1 VLPDVVQQKLDA
13 LPAQPGVYVFK
24 DRRANVLY
32 VGKASS
38 LRSRVRSYFLAS
50 SGDTRFFIATLAE
63 ELGDLE
69 TFVTRTE
76 KEAALLENNLI
87 KEHQPRYNVK
97 LRDDK
102 EYLSLRLDPKAA
114 WPRLE
119 VVRRPRHDAAL
130 YFGPYHSAT
139 SARATLRLVNRHFQ
153 LRTCTDTELA
163 ARVRPCLQYQIKR
176 CPGPC
181 VMPVDRAHYGE
192 QVASVAMFLDG
203 RHDELVRALEVRMSS
218 AATLLEYEQAAVY
231 RDQIRAVDRVR
242 EEQRVETSRDVD
254 QDVVGFYR
262 EGEQIEVAML
272 MVRGGRLIGVRT
284 YELKLPLPDDE
295 VIASFVAE
303 YYGGGAFVPDE
314 VLLPLAVE
322 AMEGLAGA
330 LGERRQGRAPKVH
343 FPQRGALV
351 RLVQMAA
358 ENAQHAFREKA
369 RAQKDVDERLAEMQ
383 KRLRLATLPRRIEC
397 IDVSHTSGT
406 DTAAAIV
413 AMRDGELDR
422 KAYKSFHVRRVS
434 GGDDYGA
441 MYEVL
446 TRRFRRGRDGDGGW
460 ELPDLL
466 VVDGG
471 KGQLGVAIAALRDMG
486 VTTLAV
492 AGLAKEK
499 ENVMGEKLVD
509 RVYLPGQKNPI
520 PLREGSSALYYLAQL
535 RDEAHRVSNALRL
548 KLGKRRRLRSGLAD
562 VVGVGPRTATALL
575 KTLGSLRAVLAADE
589 AALVGAGATKRQARA
604 IAAHFAALPAAEIAQ
619 VERDEATPLDPADAA
634 RALFDGD
641 DARAAAR
648 GGNIAEERGIDG
660 DAGDADAERALRND
674 DTSETL
680 LDEVRLDDADF
691 EAAEVAAAPAMRDE
705 GSSLDAEDAALDS
718 AFAPAPRDVGTSAD
732 G

>member
-1 VLPDVVQQKLDA
+1 MLPEVVQQKLDA
-13 LPAQPGVYVFK
+13 LPAQPGVYVFR
-24 DRRANVLY
+24 DRRAAVLY
-32 VGKASS
+32 VGKAAS

-50 SGDTRFFIATLAE
+50 TGDTRYFIPRLADE
-63 ELGDLE
+63 IGDLE
-69 TFVTRTE
+69 TFVTRSE

-119 VVRRPRHDAAL
+119 VVRRPRHDGAL

-153 LRTCTDTELA
+153 LRTCTDGELA
-163 ARVRPCLQYQIKR
+163 ARVRPCLQHQIKR

-181 VMPVDRAHYGE
+181 VLPVDRAHYGE
-192 QVASVAMFLDG
+192 QVASVGMFLDG
-203 RHDELVRALEVRMSS
+203 RHDELVRELAARMSD
-218 AATLLEYEQAAVY
+218 AATKLEYEQAGVY
-231 RDQIRAVDRVR
+231 RDQLRAVERVR
-242 EEQRVETSRDVD
+242 EEQRVESSRDVD
-254 QDVVGFYR
+254 QDIVGFYR
-262 EGEQIEVAML
+262 EGEQIELALL

-303 YYGGGAFVPDE
+303 YYGRGAFVPDE

-330 LGERRQGRAPKVH
+330 LGEKRGGRAPKVH
-343 FPQRGALV
+343 FPQRGTLV
-351 RLVQMAA
+351 RLVQMAT

-369 RAQKDVDERLAEMQ
+369 RAKQDVAERLAQVQ

-397 IDVSHTSGT
+397 IDVSHTGGT
-406 DTAAAIV
+406 DTVAAIV

-446 TRRFRRGRDGDGGW
+446 TRRFRRGREGDGGW

-466 VVDGG
+466 IVDGG
-471 KGQLGVAIAALRDMG
+471 KGQLGVALAALRDLG
-486 VTTLAV
+486 VTTLPV

-499 ENVMGEKLVD
+499 ENVLGEKLVD
-509 RVYLPGQKNPI
+509 RVYLPGQKNPV
-520 PLREGSSALYYLAQL
+520 PLREGSSALYFLAQL
-535 RDEAHRVSNALRL
+535 RDETHRVSNALRV
-548 KLGKRRRLRSGLAD
+548 KLGKRRRLRSGLSD
-562 VVGVGPRTATALL
+562 VAGVGPRTAKLLL

-589 AALVGAGATKRQARA
+589 AALLAAGATKRQARA
-604 IAAHFAALPAAEIAQ
+604 IHAHFASLPAAELTESA
-619 VERDEATPLDPADAA
+619 EDEAAPLDAVDAA
-634 RALFDGD
+634 RALFEVTLD
-641 DARAAAR
+641 D
-648 GGNIAEERGIDG
+648 EDL
-660 DAGDADAERALRND
+660 DAE
-674 DTSETL
+674 
-680 LDEVRLDDADF
+680 
-691 EAAEVAAAPAMRDE
+691 APAMRDE
-705 GSSLDAEDAALDS
+705 GSSLDAEDAALES
-718 AFAPAPRDVGTSAD
+718 AFAREREPADDDAPS
-732 G
+732 